1 MKKLL
6 GVLILVLGIG
16 ISAKAQETQTKVK
29 KTSSPTEKVHNTLSK
44 HKKHN
49 GYKVKTE
56 GNGSKHTHKVNTKT
70 GEVKNK
76 ADKKD

>member
-16 ISAKAQETQTKVK
+16 ICAKAQVTQTKVK
-29 KTSSPTEKVHNTLSK
+29 KTSSPTEKVHNTFSN

-56 GNGSKHTHKVNTKT
+56 DKSGKHTHKMNTKT
-70 GEVKNK
+70 GEVKDK
-76 ADKKD
+76 ADKKA